1 MFNVKNTKNLLLLAF
16 GLQLLAFSF
25 VLAQSVADIT
35 KQVQANLDKSPW
47 EANVVG
53 KIQLPDGSSQE
64 ADFKLQVIP
73 GKDQLARVEFKKPSA
88 LEGNFVVI
96 SDKEV
101 WNYLFLTNQ
110 VIMQSR
116 AKARVEGLGVNLTSL
131 GDFDSL
137 TTSVVTKLAGE
148 VKSDEGT
155 AWKITGTPKDTT
167 QGYSSMEILVL
178 KSDPRPVTITLKDSA
193 GKVVAELNIKNFKRS
208 NLTAKNLKKYPA
220 DAEVVKK

>member
-1 MFNVKNTKNLLLLAF
+1 MHNPGRKTLNALLIALVSTI
-16 GLQLLAFSF
+16 G
-25 VLAQSVADIT
+25 LAQSVADIT
-35 KQVQANLDKSPW
+35 KQVQANLEKSPW
-47 EANVVG
+47 EANIVG
-53 KIQLPDGSSQE
+53 KIQLPDGSSQD

-73 GKDQLARVEFKKPSA
+73 GKDQLARVDFKKPSA

-116 AKARVEGLGVNLTSL
+116 AKAKVEGLGINLTSL
-131 GDFDSL
+131 GDFGDL
-137 TTSVVTKLAGE
+137 TDKVITKLAGE
-148 VKSDEGT
+148 VQSEAG
-155 AWKITGTPKDTT
+155 AVWKITGTPKDTT
-167 QGYSSMEILVL
+167 LGYASMEILVL
-178 KSDPRPVTITLKDSA
+178 KSDPRPVSITLKDSA
-193 GKVVAELNIKNFKRS
+193 GKVVADLNIKDFKRT